1 MGICLILIFLEY
13 SILDYKGLK
22 AIVSV
27 LAVLF
32 LLFIAF
38 MYFIYGRN
46 KKQSDLKI
54 QQLEKEL
61 VGKERR
67 KKELEEKLAHKE
79 QGKFTYEDALFSDN

>member
-1 MGICLILIFLEY
+1 M
-13 SILDYKGLK
+13 K
-22 AIVSV
+22 ATVSV

-38 MYFIYGRN
+38 IYFIYRRN

-54 QQLEKEL
+54 QQLETEL
-61 VGKERR
+61 VAKERR

-79 QGKFTYEDALFSDN
+79 QGKFTYQDALFFDN